1 MSEFSIDDPFDI
13 SALKSRALEES
24 RRKRLEAMQKRRAEA
39 KLKREERERIRRVKE
54 EWERESQLLAGTAA
68 AAKSTAAAADSDDGN
83 NSESSPDL
91 MESPPPSPKF
101 TAKKAARSSQHS
113 DSSDDNDK
121 RVYDKSTT
129 KKSNRR
135 SKPVDCNDS
144 DGDHGR
150 KENASILRKNYSKD
164 SPKRSW
170 QVDSDITKPDLD
182 SLPRSIKGT
191 VVQSNNNAKKKPWQM
206 DSSDDDED
214 VDFESIRKRREQNQS
229 SSQAQQQ
236 QAKPSVKFSPKLPTK
251 KKKHKFAESSSSSED
266 EAALEERLRR
276 RFEEKK
282 RLQNNNN
289 DITQGRYSSSSG
301 EVPSKFQQ
309 ENNGKLLHQ
318 RYSSSSGENVM
329 PAKFEKSKLN
339 RYSSSS
345 GECKDI
351 PQRFRD
357 KEEETLPAAPSKP
370 KRSRLTQAESSSED
384 EAELEKQFRKSME
397 EKRLAS
403 YKRNPLSMA
412 KKDDDDWK
420 VRMETRMGND
430 NGPRLHVSG
439 EGLVGKE
446 IVVNEETVKE
456 AKEDVSELGSQDK
469 PSRRVRR
476 GLISSPASPLAA
488 TKKQGNSNLVQDDL
502 WDDSEGEEIKKAM
515 DSDSDDGA
523 KKKRGRKPAAK
534 KKEDDWHDSK
544 QKKRSRPR
552 PKKMNDDSTSPQPPK
567 KRPSPSKKSND
578 DDAPI
583 ASKRRGR
590 RVEIEREESDA
601 SISDVEEERR
611 MTNQLKPNFANP
623 VLGPP
628 GPLEPLVLTSGDEDT
643 KPTAQELENGVVKH
657 QVPASINRY
666 LQDYQRQGIQ
676 FMYSSVIQGKGCVL
690 GDDMGLGK
698 TVQVRSSMHTYN
710 VSYHYFPFH
719 SNVQDFI
726 V

>member
-24 RRKRLEAMQKRRAEA
+24 RRKRLEATQKRRAEA

-54 EWERESQLLAGTAA
+54 EWERESQLLQQGSQLLVGTTAQ
-68 AAKSTAAAADSDDGN
+68 STAAGSDDGN
-83 NSESSPDL
+83 SDCSPDL

-101 TAKKAARSSQHS
+101 TVKKAAARRPLNS

-135 SKPVDCNDS
+135 SKLDNNDFNN
-144 DGDHGR
+144 DHGR
-150 KENASILRKNYSKD
+150 TEGTSILRKNYSKD

-170 QVDSDITKPDLD
+170 QVDSDITKPDFNL
-182 SLPRSIKGT
+182 LPDIKGT
-191 VVQSNNNAKKKPWQM
+191 TVQSNNNAKKKPWQM

-214 VDFESIRKRREQNQS
+214 VDFESLRKRREQNQS
-229 SSQAQQQ
+229 SSQAQRLQQ
-236 QAKPSVKFSPKLPTK
+236 TSHPTKPSVKFSPKLPTK

-266 EAALEERLRR
+266 EAALEERLRK
-276 RFEEKK
+276 RFEEKQR
-282 RLQNNNN
+282 RLRNNS
-289 DITQGRYSSSSG
+289 TQSRYSSSSG

-309 ENNGKLLHQ
+309 ENNGKFNQ
-318 RYSSSSGENVM
+318 RYSSSSGENAM
-329 PAKFEKSKLN
+329 PAKFEENKLN

-345 GECKDI
+345 GECNNI
-351 PQRFRD
+351 PQRFQD
-357 KEEETLPAAPSKP
+357 KEEKTLPAAPSKQ

-384 EAELEKQFRKSME
+384 EAELENQFRKSME

-420 VRMETRMGND
+420 VRMHD

-446 IVVNEETVKE
+446 IVVKDETVKE
-456 AKEDVSELGSQDK
+456 TKEDVSELGSQEK

-476 GLISSPASPLAA
+476 GLISSPASPSAA
-488 TKKQGNSNLVQDDL
+488 AKKQGNNNLVQDDL
-502 WDDSEGEEIKKAM
+502 WDDSEGKEFKKAV
-515 DSDSDDGA
+515 DSDDGE

-534 KKEDDWHDSK
+534 QKDENWHDSK

-567 KRPSPSKKSND
+567 KRPSPSKKIND
-578 DDAPI
+578 DSPI
-583 ASKRRGR
+583 ARKRRGR
-590 RVEIEREESDA
+590 RVEIDKEESDA
-601 SISDVEEERR
+601 SISDDEEERR

-628 GPLEPLVLTSGDEDT
+628 GPLEPLALTNGDDDT

-698 TVQVRSSMHTYN
+698 TVQVK
-710 VSYHYFPFH
+710 SYMLYIFCIIQSPCPF
-719 SNVQDFI
+719 NLCVQ
-726 V
+726 VLLSK